1 MNQIDKRFY
10 ELLNLMETLS
20 EYELYYR
27 IRTNYQNINE
37 ETKKSMS
44 TFFNDFPYWGKIE
57 ENNYEEIELKVKELK
72 KHAKDFLD
80 VYDYLED
87 YRSKKVLY
95 ATLNNWVNY
104 DFKTLN
110 EVIDNCYDDYFDL
123 DLIPV
128 CKNETLIDLGAYT
141 GDTIL
146 SFIKNYG
153 IDSYDKIIAYEITE
167 ETYQL
172 LLKNTE
178 EYQNIICKL
187 KGVGNTSLIAS
198 LKKSNVNASAN
209 RIKTNDVGSIPVV
222 TLDEDIK
229 EKITIIK
236 ADIEGM
242 EQDAI
247 KGAIPVVIG
256 KILTPYTNDKIGII
270 AVCCAV
276 FVIIGHSKPIFL
288 QFKGGKSVAS
298 GVGTILA
305 LNPFV
310 GISIAI
316 IWGIITYISKY
327 VSLGSIIA
335 LILSPILMYLFK
347 NPLCYII
354 YCAIAAIY
362 IVYLHRE
369 NIKRLVKGEENKVR

>member
-10 ELLNLMETLS
+10 ELLNLIETLS

-72 KHAKDFLD
+72 EHAKDFLD

-247 KGAIPVVIG
+247 KGAINHI
-256 KILTPYTNDKIGII
+256 KNDHPKL
-270 AVCCAV
+270 
-276 FVIIGHSKPIFL
+276 F
-288 QFKGGKSVAS
+288 
-298 GVGTILA
+298 
-305 LNPFV
+305 
-310 GISIAI
+310 ISIYHKNEDLWKIPKMIKEIDNTYHFYLRYHGGCIYPTEITLIAI
-316 IWGIITYISKY
+316 
-327 VSLGSIIA
+327 
-335 LILSPILMYLFK
+335 
-347 NPLCYII
+347 
-354 YCAIAAIY
+354 
-362 IVYLHRE
+362 
-369 NIKRLVKGEENKVR
+369 